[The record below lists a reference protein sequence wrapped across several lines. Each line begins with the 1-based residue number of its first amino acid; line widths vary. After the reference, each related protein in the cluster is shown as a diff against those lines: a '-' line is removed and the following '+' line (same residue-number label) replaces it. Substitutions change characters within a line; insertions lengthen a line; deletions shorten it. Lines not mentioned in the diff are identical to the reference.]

1 MAYLEFFPPEFIAL
15 QQEICNHP
23 VLQKRLQKH
32 HDIDAELQFSKC
44 IAEICAYCN
53 IAIDGNFDEKMLMEL
68 SDVCTKRLRSMG
80 AELVV
85 TGVSSIVDVSGI
97 PIVKH

>member
-1 MAYLEFFPPEFIAL
+1 MATLQFFPPEFIAL

-44 IAEICAYCN
+44 VAEVCAYCS
-53 IAIDGNFDEKMLMEL
+53 IAIDGHFDEVMLMEL
-68 SDVCTKRLRSMG
+68 ADVCVKRLRSMG
-80 AELVV
+80 AEIIIIGDSV
-85 TGVSSIVDVSGI
+85 I
-97 PIVKH
+97 KH